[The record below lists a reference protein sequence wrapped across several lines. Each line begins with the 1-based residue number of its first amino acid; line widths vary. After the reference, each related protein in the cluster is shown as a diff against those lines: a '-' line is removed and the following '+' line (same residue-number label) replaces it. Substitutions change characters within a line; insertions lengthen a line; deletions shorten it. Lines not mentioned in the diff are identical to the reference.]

1 MLVGGHRGLRGESDK
16 VGEDVSARTLIVELS
31 GSGHRFYYVRLI
43 AERALARGHHVTVLT
58 NDSLRTGELLALHL
72 GRIRTALEV
81 IALENPTWR
90 DVERVARDLDATVTI
105 VPEADGHLVS
115 LVGRGGWRG
124 PGRLSL
130 QVMRASAVRAAGFL
144 RWVAASV
151 VKTAAMIVLRAVPK
165 VDVHVLRSGLW
176 RGRSLWRPSLDPVG
190 FVAGPD
196 DVTRIRAEWD
206 LDPGRTW
213 FGVLGSVTVNKHV
226 PLVADALVRLG
237 DGSRYGLLVAGQVA
251 PQVVPEIPLVRERL
265 ERAGCEFR
273 IVDRSLDDVELD
285 AAMAAIDCLVLAYK
299 HLGPSGTFAKA
310 LAAGTRVLAAGSP
323 TLKRDCA
330 GAPDA
335 TEWTPMDD
343 RSIAAGMSR
352 ARAAG
357 RPEARQIAT
366 EDEFAAALL
375 GE

>member
-1 MLVGGHRGLRGESDK
+1 M
-16 VGEDVSARTLIVELS
+16 SARTLIVELN

-43 AERALARGHHVTVLT
+43 AERGLARGQQVTVLT
-58 NDSLRTGELLALHL
+58 NDADRTGELLELHL
-72 GRIRTALEV
+72 GRIRDDIEV
-81 IALENPTWR
+81 ITLANPSWP
-90 DVERVARDLDATVTI
+90 DVERIARDLDATVTI
-105 VPEADGHLVS
+105 VPEADGHLVP
-115 LVGRGGWRG
+115 LVRHRGWRG

-144 RWVAASV
+144 RWIAATA
-151 VKTAAMIVLRAVPK
+151 VKTAAMLVLLAMPRIE
-165 VDVHVLRSGLW
+165 VHVLRSGLW
-176 RGRSLWRPSLDPVG
+176 RGRSLWKPSRDPVS
-190 FVAGPD
+190 FVAGPA
-196 DVTRIRAEWD
+196 DVARIRADWG
-206 LDPGRTW
+206 LDETRTW
-213 FGVLGSVTVNKHV
+213 FGVIGSVTVNKHV

-237 DGSRYGLLVAGQVA
+237 DGAHYGLLVAGAVA
-251 PQVVPEIPLVRERL
+251 PPVAPEIPLVRERL
-265 ERAGCEFR
+265 ERIGCEFR
-273 IVDRSLDDVELD
+273 LVDRSMDDVELD

-299 HLGPSGTFAKA
+299 HRGPSGTFAKA

-330 GAPDA
+330 AAPDA
-335 TEWTPMDD
+335 TEWTPMDEA
-343 RSIAAGMSR
+343 SIAAGMSR